1 MEYPG
6 TKFTRPIR
14 VALLLSLIALFLI
27 ISPLLIM
34 YTAGYRY
41 DWKNGLLKET
51 GAINIDLEPKTAVV
65 YLNNVKLQ
73 DKIPVRL
80 NNIIPAKYNV
90 RVTDPGYFDWNKE
103 IEVKNKQT
111 NYIKEISLLKKN
123 KPEILITGDITNF
136 AVSYDGR
143 FIIYT
148 TKENN
153 ASKILL
159 WDNNSKQTN
168 SLFSLSGNTKIN
180 INWAEKN
187 NYAII
192 SDSATPYS
200 QIKIINAEDPLKQ
213 IELTKERA
221 SINKLQW
228 ANSAEPQLYYSTKE
242 NVYLYSPITQTNQV
256 VTANKYVD
264 WHMENGQLWTMFID
278 SSTKDYL
285 ITKDTLGFSKTFK
298 QIKNNE
304 VQIVIDGD
312 PKEPETKIGFAVAQ
326 QNTAL
331 LRTNIAGKMLLVN
344 NNAIQP
350 MQVSKFLISK
360 YNNWWLMW
368 SDWELWSYNDNEN
381 PYLLNRSGEHLTDTV
396 PLDQYN
402 TLALV
407 WADKVTALFPYYSVS
422 HDLISEK
429 ISNPIADTD
438 NKILYFINNEKNQD
452 KSSSGIWKLNY

>member
-6 TKFTRPIR
+6 THFTRPIR
-14 VALLLSLIALFLI
+14 LALLITLIVLFFI

-51 GAINIDLEPKTAVV
+51 GAINIDLEPKTAVA

-73 DKIPVRL
+73 EKIPIRL

-90 RVTDPGYFDWNKE
+90 RVTSQGYFDWNKE

-123 KPEILITGDITNF
+123 KPEILITGEINNF
-136 AVSYDGR
+136 DVSYDGQ
-143 FIIYT
+143 FVIYT

-153 ASKILL
+153 ANEIWL
-159 WDNNSKQTN
+159 WDNNTKQTN
-168 SLFSLSGNTKIN
+168 SLFRLPGNTKLN
-180 INWAEKN
+180 ISWAEKN
-187 NYAII
+187 NYALIT
-192 SDSATPYS
+192 DSATPYS
-200 QIKIINAEDPLKQ
+200 QIRIINALDSLKQ
-213 IELTKERA
+213 TDLTKE
-221 SINKLQW
+221 SLFINKIQW
-228 ANSAEPQLYYSTKE
+228 ANTTDPQLYYSTKE
-242 NVYLYSPITQTNQV
+242 KILSYSLITQTSQTI
-256 VTANKYVD
+256 TANKYAD
-264 WHMENGQLWTMFID
+264 WYMENGQLWTMQID
-278 SSTKDYL
+278 SSTKDYI
-285 ITKDTLGFSKTFK
+285 ITKDTLGFSKVLK
-298 QIKNNE
+298 QIKDSE
-304 VQIVIDGD
+304 IKLTTDID
-312 PKEPETKIGFAVAQ
+312 PKEKEVKIGFAVAR
-326 QNTAL
+326 QNSAL
-331 LRTNIAGKMLLVN
+331 LKTNTTGKMLLVN

-350 MQVSKFLISK
+350 MQINKFLISK

-381 PYLLNRSGEHLTDTV
+381 PYLLNRSGEHLTDTL

-422 HDLISEK
+422 HDLINEK

-438 NKILYFINNEKNQD
+438 NKILYFIKNNQD
-452 KSSSGIWKLNY
+452 KNNNAIWKLNY

>member
-6 TKFTRPIR
+6 THFTRPIR
-14 VALLLSLIALFLI
+14 VALLISLIALFLI

-51 GAINIDLEPKTAVV
+51 GAINIDLEPKNAVV

-90 RVTDPGYFDWNKE
+90 RVTSPGYFDWNKE

-111 NYIKEISLLKKN
+111 NYIKEIGLLKKN
-123 KPEILITGDITNF
+123 KPEILITGNITDF
-136 AVSYDGR
+136 AVSYDGQ
-143 FIIYT
+143 FIIYAS
-148 TKENN
+148 KENN
-153 ASKILL
+153 GTQIWL
-159 WDNNSKQTN
+159 WNNDSKQT
-168 SLFSLSGNTKIN
+168 SDLFRLPGNQKIN
-180 INWAEKN
+180 IVWAEKN

-192 SDSATPYS
+192 TDSAAPYS
-200 QIKIINAEDPLKQ
+200 QIRIVNALDSLKQ
-213 IELTKERA
+213 IDLTKESS

-228 ANSAEPQLYYSTKE
+228 ANTTYPQLYYSTKE
-242 NVYLYSPITQTNQV
+242 TLFSYSPITQTNQV
-256 VTANKYVD
+256 ITANKYTD
-264 WHMENGQLWTMFID
+264 WYMENGQLWTMRIN
-278 SSTKDYL
+278 SSTQDYL
-285 ITKDTLGFSKTFK
+285 ITKDTLGFSKDFK

-304 VQIVIDGD
+304 IEILTDGD
-312 PKEPETKIGFAVAQ
+312 PKEPETKIGFAAAQ

-331 LRTNIAGKMLLVN
+331 LKTNISGRMLLVN
-344 NNAIQP
+344 NNSMQP
-350 MQVSKFLISK
+350 MQINNFLISK
-360 YNNWWLMW
+360 YNNWWLLW

-422 HDLISEK
+422 HDLINEK
-429 ISNPIADTD
+429 ASNPIADTD
-438 NKILYFINNEKNQD
+438 NKIFYFIKNNNQD
-452 KSSSGIWKLNY
+452 KNSNGIWKLNY